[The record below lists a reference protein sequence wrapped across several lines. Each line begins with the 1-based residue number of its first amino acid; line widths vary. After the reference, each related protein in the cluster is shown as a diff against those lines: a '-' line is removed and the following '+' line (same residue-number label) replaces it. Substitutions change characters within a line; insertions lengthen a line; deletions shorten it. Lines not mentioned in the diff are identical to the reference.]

1 LKVGNQTATAI
12 ALAALVDYNLRDES
26 TQSIVI
32 ATGGTELLIN
42 LLETD
47 HNECRVMLYGLIEI
61 FKNCFIVHLS
71 FHFWQSN

>member
-1 LKVGNQTATAI
+1 MYNYLLKVGNQTATAI

-32 ATGGTELLIN
+32 NTGGTELLIN

-47 HNECRVMLYGLIEI
+47 HNECRVMLYGLIGRL
-61 FKNCFIVHLS
+61 KTVL
-71 FHFWQSN
+71 

>member
-1 LKVGNQTATAI
+1 MIIYVSQVGNQTATAI
-12 ALAALVDYNLRDES
+12 ALAALVDHNLREES

-47 HNECRVMLYGLIEI
+47 HNECRVIVIKTFML
-61 FKNCFIVHLS
+61 NSRSCV
-71 FHFWQSN
+71 